1 MASESCAAIGERQEV
16 LAMFRSGKSKADIG
30 RELGKDK
37 KAVGKIIAQAMRA
50 KEGARGSA
58 R

>member
-37 KAVGKIIAQAMRA
+37 KAVGKIIAQAMRE
-50 KEGARGSA
+50 KEDRHVSA

>member
-1 MASESCAAIGERQEV
+1 
-16 LAMFRSGKSKADIG
+16 MFRSGKSKADIG

-50 KEGARGSA
+50 KEDGRGSA